1 METLSV
7 LFKFFCRLPCQR
19 SVFYFSWLRAHRLI
33 LSFELETE
41 NIGEGCSQLLLPPHG
56 RGEACKWVGAPLKTS
71 TFLVFRKLGRGI
83 TSLFSASP
91 WPGIWVGAG
100 NTLASVRFWFVGC
113 SGSWHRGPI
122 WVCRGEACK
131 GWVHPSKLERFVV
144 WERGGG
150 ISPPFSA
157 SPRPGGLSGGREHS
171 GLSSVMVHCLFR
183 LLGTGPPKPDVA
195 VEWLRLAAA
204 GSYGVALWPTAGDNV
219 GLAMF

>member
-1 METLSV
+1 MAAEYTSGNTQYIII
-7 LFKFFCRLPCQR
+7 FFAGCHVSDC
-19 SVFYFSWLRAHRLI
+19 SWLPAHRLI

-41 NIGEGCSQLLLPPHG
+41 NIGEGCSHLLLPPHG

-71 TFLVFRKLGRGI
+71 TFLVVRKWGRGI
-83 TSLFSASP
+83 TPLFSASP

-131 GWVHPSKLERFVV
+131 GWAHPSKLERFVV

-157 SPRPGGLSGGREHS
+157 SPRPWGLRGAVNTLGSVRLWFIVCSGS
-171 GLSSVMVHCLFR
+171 LAPGLR
-183 LLGTGPPKPDVA
+183 N
-195 VEWLRLAAA
+195 
-204 GSYGVALWPTAGDNV
+204 PT
-219 GLAMF
+219 